1 MTQVSTTIADVI
13 VPAIFTPYTQQLTME
28 KTAII
33 QSGIAARDDFL
44 DNLLAGGGLTFTVP
58 SWQDIGDP
66 AENVSSDDP
75 NSDSTPNTTQTSGE
89 VAVRLSRN
97 ASWSTMRL
105 ATALAGADP
114 MQSIA
119 SRVSD
124 YWVRRLQRAFVAV
137 ASGVFNT
144 NELSDPTLNRS
155 GKTGLQA
162 AYGAQAD
169 LTNDISSSAYTPG
182 ATDFQAESFI
192 DTCTLLGDAAEDV
205 TAVFMHSIVYS
216 KAQKNNLIDF
226 IPDAEGHIN
235 IPTFLGR
242 RVIVDDGMPNPAGDV
257 NAGANT
263 QTAPGNYGADVEQ
276 VDTGLTSPGGLYHTW
291 LVGPAS
297 FRLGV
302 GTPVVPTEVFRYP
315 SRGNGAGS
323 DVLFNRVEW
332 SIHPVGHAWVG
343 GSPVYEGG
351 PTNAQLAASGSFVRV
366 FPERK
371 QIKLARLITRESL
384 GNPGAW
390 RADGSGGATA
400 EQGTSGFGV

>member
-1 MTQVSTTIADVI
+1 MTVSTTIADVI

-97 ASWSTMRL
+97 SSWSTMRL

-137 ASGVFNT
+137 ANGVFTT
-144 NELSDPTLNRS
+144 NHAGS
-155 GKTGLQA
+155 A
-162 AYGAQAD
+162 GA
-169 LTNDISSSAYTPG
+169 TPG
-182 ATDFQAESFI
+182 GRGTKAQYGTQDDLSNSIAGSGAFGAGVTDFNAEAFI

-235 IPTFLGR
+235 IPVFLGR
-242 RVIVDDGMPNPAGDV
+242 RVIVDDGMPNPAGDTA
-257 NAGANT
+257 NNANT
-263 QTAPGNYGADVEQ
+263 GG
-276 VDTGLTSPGGLYHTW
+276 GSGLYHTW

-332 SIHPVGHAWVG
+332 VIHPVGHAWVG
-343 GSPVYEGG
+343 SSPAYEGG
-351 PTNAQLAASGSFVRV
+351 PTNGQLSASGSFVRV

-371 QIKLARLITRESL
+371 QIKLARLITRESTATPS
-384 GNPGAW
+384 NWDA
-390 RADGSGGATA
+390 SGGQNV
-400 EQGTSGFGV
+400 E

>member
-1 MTQVSTTIADVI
+1 
-13 VPAIFTPYTQQLTME
+13 
-28 KTAII
+28 
-33 QSGIAARDDFL
+33 
-44 DNLLAGGGLTFTVP
+44 
-58 SWQDIGDP
+58 
-66 AENVSSDDP
+66 
-75 NSDSTPNTTQTSGE
+75 
-89 VAVRLSRN
+89 
-97 ASWSTMRL
+97 MRL

-137 ASGVFNT
+137 ANGVFTT
-144 NELSDPTLNRS
+144 NELSDPTLGRS
-155 GKTGLQA
+155 GRTGLSA

-169 LTNDISSSAYTPG
+169 LTNSIAASAYSAG
-182 ATDFQAESFI
+182 VTDFQAESFI
-192 DTCTLLGDAAEDV
+192 DTATLLGDAAEDV

-235 IPTFLGR
+235 IPVFLGR
-242 RVIVDDGMPNPAGDV
+242 RVIVDDGMPNPAGDTA
-257 NAGANT
+257 NNANT
-263 QTAPGNYGADVEQ
+263 GG
-276 VDTGLTSPGGLYHTW
+276 GSGLYHTW

-332 SIHPVGHAWVG
+332 AIHPVGHAWVG
-343 GSPVYEGG
+343 SSPVYEGG
-351 PTNAQLAASGSFVRV
+351 PTNGQLSASGSFVRV

-371 QIKLARLITRESL
+371 QIKLARLITRESTL
-384 GNPGAW
+384 TPNAYTD
-390 RADGSGGATA
+390 ASGGQNV
-400 EQGTSGFGV
+400 E